1 MSVGSFG
8 SFWSRKGTPFPTS
21 YFVDPKNFFKL
32 KKRRFFL
39 FFWFEKTRRTGL
51 FLAHISM
58 VSRWWQLKSFFY
70 FQPEPWGRFHTIPI
84 LTFIFVKGVGST
96 TNKNNTPV
104 SFFTPQE
111 IGSRLGSTRG
121 TSLEQSRGTAR
132 PIFSMGNRALKW
144 WIFQFCHVS
153 FLGGFLLGYGSVD
166 ILIISINCRFCRLS
180 LLFVDY
186 PKKLYQ
192 HYQL

>member
-1 MSVGSFG
+1 MQLTFLWFLGGGNS
-8 SFWSRKGTPFPTS
+8 
-21 YFVDPKNFFKL
+21 NI
-32 KKRRFFL
+32 FFL
-39 FFWFEKTRRTGL
+39 FSARTLGKIPYDSHFDVHIFQRGLVQPPTKTT
-51 FLAHISM
+51 
-58 VSRWWQLKSFFY
+58 
-70 FQPEPWGRFHTIPI
+70 QPWVE
-84 LTFIFVKGVGST
+84 
-96 TNKNNTPV
+96 
-104 SFFTPQE
+104 FFTPQE

-153 FLGGFLLGYGSVD
+153 FLGIFLLGYGSVD

-186 PKKLYQ
+186 LKKLYQ